1 MKYKF
6 AAIFVLISGMVFATN
21 NNDLFL
27 TSGDNCAEIEK
38 SIFTDKF
45 TYDQFIYQHIL
56 DCLNGATYSYNNHGF
71 KNLFKSTNE
80 EPDAPTLEKDG
91 ERYQLQY
98 FSSVESMNQRIEVI
112 NYKNQLYTY
121 NNCNS
126 SNTEQ
131 SKAFSLAQTEYTSA
145 NSNYQIQLKAYNI
158 RNSDYQSKFKAAKK
172 VQSQLVKYAYDL
184 CMNGGLVNGYG
195 VSVPKIGCEAYAQA
209 YVMSDLAPEYNYRH
223 NNMLN
228 ILSKSPGTPPVA
240 PDKPQAP
247 TLQSCGRPPIQPNNT
262 TELNKNTS
270 SPVLDKINKQINIT
284 DN

>member
-27 TSGDNCAEIEK
+27 TSGDNCVETEK

-45 TYDQFIYQHIL
+45 NQFIYQHIL

-71 KNLFKSTNE
+71 KNFFKSANE

-98 FSSVESMNQRIEVI
+98 FSSVESMNQKIEVI
-112 NYKNQLYTY
+112 NYKNQLDTY
-121 NNCNS
+121 NNCNA

-131 SKAFSLAQTEYTSA
+131 SKAFSLAQAEYTTD
-145 NSNYQIQLKAYNI
+145 NSNYQTQLKAYNI
-158 RNSDYQSKFKAAKK
+158 RNSDFQRKFKAAKK
-172 VQSQLVKYAYDL
+172 VRDKLVKYAYDL
-184 CMNGGLVNGYG
+184 CMNGGVYQYG
-195 VSVPKIGCEAYAQA
+195 VPLPKIGCEAYAQ
-209 YVMSDLAPEYNYRH
+209 VSLMSDLAPEYNYRH

-228 ILSKSPGTPPVA
+228 ILSKSPETPPVA

-247 TLQSCGRPPIQPNNT
+247 TLQSCGRPPIQLHNT

-270 SPVLDKINKQINIT
+270 SPALDKINKQINIT